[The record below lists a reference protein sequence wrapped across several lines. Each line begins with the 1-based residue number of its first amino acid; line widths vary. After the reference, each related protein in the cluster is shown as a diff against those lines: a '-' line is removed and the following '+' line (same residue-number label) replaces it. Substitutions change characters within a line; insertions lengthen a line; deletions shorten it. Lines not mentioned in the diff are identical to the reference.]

1 MPVTIREYR
10 ELARERW
17 GGPGVNIQA
26 GLERE
31 GETLDQTPIAV
42 GGTSVQSATFNNE
55 TTFVLVSTSEIC
67 HVSTFGVNP
76 TATTNNIRLGAGA
89 MFFFGI
95 PRKSNYKLAII
106 QGS

>member
-26 GLERE
+26 GLEKA
-31 GETLDQTPIAV
+31 GETIDQSPITVSGVSA
-42 GGTSVQSATFNNE
+42 QSAVFNDE

-67 HVSTFGVNP
+67 HISLFGIDP
-76 TATTNNIRLGAGA
+76 TATTSGTRLGAGA
-89 MFFFGI
+89 IMFFGI
-95 PRKSNYKLAII
+95 PRKSGYKLAVIT
-106 QGS
+106 GT